1 MLEYKEFTLA
11 DIPRVVSLY
20 VAYYNTY
27 EEGEWTQETTT
38 KRIRQVMTRE
48 DAFGLLLEEDGRLLG
63 FAMGY
68 FEEYADCAA
77 YDLVEI
83 VIAGEEQDRGLGT
96 AFMEE
101 LERQV
106 KARGGAMVQLQ
117 SVNDGKH
124 AHFYGKLGYQ
134 DAESL
139 VLKCKFLG

>member
-1 MLEYKEFTLA
+1 MLEYKKFALA
-11 DIPRVVSLY
+11 DIPRAVSLY
-20 VAYYNTY
+20 MEYYNTC
-27 EEGEWTQETTT
+27 EGGEWTRETTT

-96 AFMEE
+96 AFMGE

-106 KARGGAMVQLQ
+106 KARGGAMVQLLA
-117 SVNDGKH
+117 VNDGKH
-124 AHFYGKLGYQ
+124 AHFYGKLGYKN
-134 DAESL
+134 AENL
-139 VLKCKFLG
+139 VLKVKFLS